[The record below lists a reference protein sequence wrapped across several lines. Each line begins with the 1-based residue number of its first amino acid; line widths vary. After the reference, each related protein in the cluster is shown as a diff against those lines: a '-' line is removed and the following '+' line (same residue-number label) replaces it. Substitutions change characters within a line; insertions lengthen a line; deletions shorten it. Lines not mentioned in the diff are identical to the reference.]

1 MSQKANAVPGSQV
14 VTLPQITISNSGVP
28 SASTRAEL
36 SVSHLPEIKVDAPT
50 DWLAIVGLVA
60 SILAFVVTAYIVK
73 KTTEQQIASMK
84 ASIDAQKKFAEDSD
98 RQIRERVKAE
108 ILSKNRQDWINSLRD
123 TMAQYV
129 AVLLKISDLHSL
141 KVGTDPANNT
151 LSPEIAINN
160 NLEWCRRLNEEKS
173 NLVSLKCKI
182 HLLANPTEP
191 EFKILLNRLDVMHEM
206 AMDEKMGLHIHTPEL
221 IQLTQI
227 ILKNEW
233 ERVKG
238 LEGFVS
244 SQCDADSLKIYE
256 TIK

>member
-1 MSQKANAVPGSQV
+1 MSQKANAVPGSQI
-14 VTLPQITISNSGVP
+14 VTLPQITISNSGIP
-28 SASTRAEL
+28 NNSTRAEL

-50 DWLAIVGLVA
+50 DWLAIIGLFV
-60 SILAFVVTAYIVK
+60 SVLAFGITAYIVK
-73 KTTEQQIASMK
+73 KTTEQQIAAMQK
-84 ASIDAQKKFAEDSD
+84 SIDAQKKFAEDND

-129 AVLLKISDLHSL
+129 AVLLKISDLHSF
-141 KVGTDPANNT
+141 KVGTAPINNSLPT
-151 LSPEIAINN
+151 ETAINN
-160 NLEWCRRLNEEKS
+160 NFDWSQRLNEEKS

-182 HLLANPTEP
+182 HLLANPNES
-191 EFKILLNRLDVMHEM
+191 EFKILLNRLDTLHEM
-206 AMDEKMGLHIHTPEL
+206 AMDQKMGLHIHTPEL

-238 LEGFVS
+238 LEGFV
-244 SQCDADSLKIYE
+244 
-256 TIK
+256 